1 MRVYEVLRKPVIT
14 EKSTILQERGKYV
27 FKIALRANKPQVREA
42 VERAFEVKVK
52 AVNIVNIPG
61 EVRRLGAGRP
71 FKSSTVKKAIV
82 TLRPG
87 NSIQIFEGA

>member
-42 VERAFEVKVK
+42 VERAFEVKVQS
-52 AVNIVNIPG
+52 VNIVN
-61 EVRRLGAGRP
+61 
-71 FKSSTVKKAIV
+71 
-82 TLRPG
+82 
-87 NSIQIFEGA
+87 NSFVINYFPHD